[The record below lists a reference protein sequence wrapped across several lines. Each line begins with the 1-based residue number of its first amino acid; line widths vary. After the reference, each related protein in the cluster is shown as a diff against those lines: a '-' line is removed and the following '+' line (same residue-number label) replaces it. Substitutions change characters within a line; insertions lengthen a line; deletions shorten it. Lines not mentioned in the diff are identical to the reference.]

1 MEAADQSA
9 RTGNLVADSA
19 PPLNSMLGALD
30 PGYYSA
36 IQPKRMQQH
45 TMISP

>member
-1 MEAADQSA
+1 
-9 RTGNLVADSA
+9 
-19 PPLNSMLGALD
+19 MLGALD